1 MNINPQGYEIAD
13 PEIQNLFNTLERSDL
28 KLGDAELFFDFPL
41 YKGDDD
47 NLVISQMLMVSPY
60 YGVVIFYASGANDYN
75 LEKLKKDDRSLER
88 VSGFVA
94 SRLIKNDKLRS
105 GMMSFS
111 LPVNNILFS
120 PFIENEK
127 IERLQLKSPTFTTAV
142 ELIEA
147 IKVFHT
153 EFAENLFYE
162 AISTIQGAK
171 GLLKP
176 EDRNIENL
184 PADSKASKITEVES
198 KILTF
203 DKDQQEGYIPAL
215 NGPQRIRGL
224 AGSGKTVIL
233 AMKVAQT
240 LLRDETKKATILYTF
255 STKSLYQ
262 HVTRL
267 IQRFYREFHDD
278 STNLDRVTVMHSW
291 GGRSNAGVYYEACRA
306 FGHDFLTFPAARS
319 ATRGGIDPFEFAC
332 KELLDNADV
341 KPLYD
346 YVFVDE
352 AQDYGIYFLRLCT
365 KLARNKQVCFG
376 ADVFQNIFQKRT
388 PTANEIYDDGT
399 QFIKDKF
406 LEICYRTPLAILVSA
421 HALGLGVYGKTPAQ
435 KIESVKYWE
444 NLGYNVLSRKDGE
457 FQESEPVDVMRE
469 VRNSP
474 TFSSEDT
481 RELISYNF
489 ACRDIDEEINKVAAS
504 IENDIR
510 AEGLLP
516 EDILVICADDYHCT
530 PYFNKLTR
538 ILSARGI
545 HTNNIHAEKI
555 SIHDFK
561 IKGRVTLSTIHKA
574 KGNEAYSVYIM
585 GTDFLCHNLNIKSR
599 NLLFTAMT
607 RTKGW
612 LNITGVGEVTLG
624 LKAEI
629 EKALQNV
636 PHIKF
641 TYPTKKEAQQIEHDI
656 MHSEEPSNKD
666 VSDYE
671 ALIRK
676 FGSLEAMQK
685 IFEEQS
691 SRKVKK

>member
-1 MNINPQGYEIAD
+1 MNINPQGFEISD
-13 PEIQNLFNTLERSDL
+13 PEIQNLYKTLERSDL
-28 KLGDAELFFDFPL
+28 KLDDAELFFDFPL

-47 NLVISQMLMVSPY
+47 NLVISQMLMISPY
-60 YGVVIFYASGANDYN
+60 YGVVIFYASGANDYS
-75 LEKLKKDDRSLER
+75 LEQLKKDDRSLER

-111 LPVNNILFS
+111 LPVNNILYS
-120 PFIENEK
+120 PFIENEN
-127 IERLQLKSPTFTTAV
+127 IEKLQLKSPTLTTAV
-142 ELIEA
+142 ELVEA
-147 IKVFHT
+147 IKLFQT
-153 EFAENLFYE
+153 EFPENLFHE
-162 AISTIQGAK
+162 SLSTIQGAK

-184 PADSKASKITEVES
+184 PADSKASKITKVES

-278 STNLDRVTVMHSW
+278 STNLDRVKVMHSW

-306 FGHDFLTFPAARS
+306 FGHDFLTFPAAQS
-319 ATRGGIDPFEFAC
+319 ANRGGMDPFEFAC
-332 KELLDNADV
+332 KELIDNADI

-406 LEICYRTPLAILVSA
+406 LEVCYRTPLAILVSA

-444 NLGYNVLSRKDGE
+444 NLGYSVLSREDGD
-457 FQESEPVDVMRE
+457 FQESELVDVMRE
-469 VRNSP
+469 VSNSP
-474 TFSSEDT
+474 TFSGEDT

-489 ACRDIDEEINKVAAS
+489 ACRDIDDEINRVAAS

-538 ILSARGI
+538 ILSARDI

-612 LNITGVGEVTLG
+612 LYISGIGEVTLP
-624 LKAEI
+624 LKREI
-629 EKALQNV
+629 EQALKNV

-641 TYPTKKEAQQIEHDI
+641 AYPTKKEAQQIEHDI

-666 VSDYE
+666 KNDYE

-691 SRKVKK
+691 SRKIKK